1 MKRSNGGQYSYETL
15 GISWVNGWGIPVRRK
30 SSRLVQA
37 IKIAHPLPV
46 RVNSELLGVPPRTKP
61 ASKFEKVHSILS
73 NQQLSISNRPE
84 NMPLI
89 T

>member
-46 RVNSELLGVPPRTKP
+46 RVNSEMLGVPPT
-61 ASKFEKVHSILS
+61 SKFEKVHSILS